1 MRKDRMIQIVLRML
15 SYGVF
20 TVILSIFVLIIFEGV
35 KSFSVSFFTQSPR
48 SGMTAGGILPA
59 ILGSLEVLGLSLL
72 IAFPLG
78 LLTGIYLAEYGNRGR
93 LIRLIGLAI
102 TALSGIPSVVYGL
115 FGFSLFC
122 IFLGFRTSLLA
133 GSLTLSLM
141 ALPVIACTVKEALI
155 AVPDDIR
162 ESAFALGARKT
173 EVIFRVLLPYARTRI
188 ITATLL
194 GCGRIIGET
203 APILLT
209 GAVFFATNLPQSVL
223 DPVMTLPTHIYY
235 LTAAYGEN
243 VQWMAKGSS
252 AFLLILV
259 LFIYSIAFRLGRKK
273 PDGKRYVK

>member
-1 MRKDRMIQIVLRML
+1 
-15 SYGVF
+15 
-20 TVILSIFVLIIFEGV
+20 
-35 KSFSVSFFTQSPR
+35 
-48 SGMTAGGILPA
+48 MTAGGILPA

-93 LIRLIGLAI
+93 VIRLIGLAI

-273 PDGKRYVK
+273 PDGKRCVK